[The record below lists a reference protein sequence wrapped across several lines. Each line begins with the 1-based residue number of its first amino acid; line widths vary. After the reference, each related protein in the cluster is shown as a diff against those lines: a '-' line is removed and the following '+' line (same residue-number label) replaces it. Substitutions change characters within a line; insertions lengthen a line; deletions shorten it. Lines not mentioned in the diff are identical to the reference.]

1 MGHQRLA
8 KIRQAMSA
16 RGDAGAEAPKSRAP
30 ECGCFDTTVG
40 PTTSSMR
47 VETKQLL
54 GEMRRT
60 PSYGQ
65 WERSEQSLSHLE
77 EGKSEG
83 DGAQLRSGPLLG
95 SAASGRGH
103 GDQKGNSRFVHACTN
118 HVQRKDDT
126 GRATWA
132 HISLGVT
139 VRHARLSPPTR
150 KRGSWHPNQSKGRK
164 RGERVCGEGL
174 ELKGRGREWA
184 TAE

>member
-1 MGHQRLA
+1 MVVLTRPWDLLLA
-8 KIRQAMSA
+8 VCEWRQSNY
-16 RGDAGAEAPKSRAP
+16 
-30 ECGCFDTTVG
+30 
-40 PTTSSMR
+40 
-47 VETKQLL
+47 L

-60 PSYGQ
+60 PSNGQ
-65 WERSEQSLSHLE
+65 WERTEQSLSHLE

-184 TAE
+184 RAE